1 MILLEP
7 RITNP
12 VAKAKMNDKKPPAT
26 PKLDPNSILSSA
38 QKTPSKRRGRKRKQ
52 KVDENMDDLS
62 TGKIPSLLDGIFS
75 SVAGTKTKHA
85 SDATSET
92 LVNVDSL
99 PPSSDVEG
107 NFHPPRTYPY
117 QDLDLDMFNEVPWDS
132 VYDSDSML
140 WGLSAIPWL
149 ACSDR
154 DDEVV

>member
-1 MILLEP
+1 
-7 RITNP
+7 
-12 VAKAKMNDKKPPAT
+12 
-26 PKLDPNSILSSA
+26 
-38 QKTPSKRRGRKRKQ
+38 
-52 KVDENMDDLS
+52 MDDLS
-62 TGKIPSLLDGIFS
+62 TEKIPSLLDGIFS
-75 SVAGTKTKHA
+75 SVVGTKTRHT

-99 PPSSDVEG
+99 PPSSDVEE